1 MHSPEKKD
9 VVIIGRSSS
18 QGRTSISHAHLAQA
32 AVLSELL
39 WLTI

>member
-9 VVIIGRSSS
+9 VVIIGTLSSE
-18 QGRTSISHAHLAQA
+18 GRVPISHAHLAQA
-32 AVLSELL
+32 VVLSELL